1 MSLGNLL
8 EPLLSLGI
16 ARIHI
21 WVELA
26 RQFPI
31 RRLYV
36 AFTRCPRDPEN
47 LVVILVHLVS
57 RRLPR
62 QACVEHVAHT
72 SPVAQSKPR
81 ANHVL
86 SAGQETRI
94 EVPARRSVIPVSQ
107 PAPVKGAEAR
117 RRTYIHAGVP
127 Q

>member
-72 SPVAQSKPR
+72 SPVAQSKRVQIMCSRR
-81 ANHVL
+81 AKKRV
-86 SAGQETRI
+86 SKS
-94 EVPARRSVIPVSQ
+94 RRDAVSFPCRNPHQ
-107 PAPVKGAEAR
+107 
-117 RRTYIHAGVP
+117 
-127 Q
+127 